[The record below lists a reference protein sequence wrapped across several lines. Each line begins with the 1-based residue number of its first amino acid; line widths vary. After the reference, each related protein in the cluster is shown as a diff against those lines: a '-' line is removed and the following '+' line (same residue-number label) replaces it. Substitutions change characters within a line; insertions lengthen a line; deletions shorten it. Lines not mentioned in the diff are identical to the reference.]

1 VHSIRSL
8 TGAQEERMNTSLH
21 HETYVLK
28 CPSCGAQL
36 AVSPDAACFGCKYCA
51 AELVVVRQEE
61 TTTLKRVP
69 ETI

>member
-1 VHSIRSL
+1 MS
-8 TGAQEERMNTSLH
+8 TSLH
-21 HETYVLK
+21 HETYVLR

-36 AVSPDAACFGCKYCA
+36 AISPDVAWFGCNYCA

-69 ETI
+69 EII